1 MKILSTH
8 AYKKLVNLCDSLSE
22 KLYNEKGY
30 TSRLMHENIELQK
43 RVDEL
48 EKKLSRSHQKR
59 DAKGVFLPKV
69 ETLAKITATLTDC
82 PGEDRN
88 KIHIKGSGIKSD
100 LRLLS
105 ERIQI
110 AVS

>member
-1 MKILSTH
+1 MKIITTT
-8 AYKKLVNLCDSLSE
+8 AYRKLVNLCDSLSE

-48 EKKLSRSHQKR
+48 EKKLSRNMKR
-59 DAKGVFLPKV
+59 DAKGLFVSNNPPIAKISAIMENGGKPKV
-69 ETLAKITATLTDC
+69 SLYGD
-82 PGEDRN
+82 N
-88 KIHIKGSGIKSD
+88 NS

-105 ERIQI
+105 FNIFNRL
-110 AVS
+110 